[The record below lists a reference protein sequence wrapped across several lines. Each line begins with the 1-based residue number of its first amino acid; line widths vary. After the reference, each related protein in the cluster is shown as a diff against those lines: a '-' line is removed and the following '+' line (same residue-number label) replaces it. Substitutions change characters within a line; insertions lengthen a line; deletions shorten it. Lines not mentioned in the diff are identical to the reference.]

1 MGVFK
6 DGDSGQFNHVD
17 LLYYKTIT
25 RPHGYGTNPL
35 GINPKGKTVCIHKI
49 IVSCGQDIQYILQ
62 DSGKNSILPPD
73 SSFHSYLFLDL
84 GYSTIQLK
92 TVDSDLYLQNLTAT
106 ATTFS
111 VHIWY
116 TLE

>member
-92 TVDSDLYLQNLTAT
+92 LLIVTYTYKISQRQLQPLVYI
-106 ATTFS
+106 S
-111 VHIWY
+111 GIP
-116 TLE
+116 